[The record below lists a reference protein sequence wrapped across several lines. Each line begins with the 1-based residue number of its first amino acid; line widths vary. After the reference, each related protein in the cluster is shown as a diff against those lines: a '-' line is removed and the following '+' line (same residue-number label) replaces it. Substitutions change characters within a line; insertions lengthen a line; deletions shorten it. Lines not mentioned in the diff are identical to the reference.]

1 MENLE
6 SKIRELGYQLAV
18 RELYGENTPEYYR
31 QKRLHDRLLEDLEIK
46 QRKMPLNK

>member
-6 SKIRELGYQLAV
+6 SKVRKMGYQLAV

-31 QKRLHDRLLEDLEIK
+31 RKRLHDRLLEDLEIK
-46 QRKMPLNK
+46 QGKMPLNK

>member
-6 SKIRELGYQLAV
+6 SKVRKMVYQLAV